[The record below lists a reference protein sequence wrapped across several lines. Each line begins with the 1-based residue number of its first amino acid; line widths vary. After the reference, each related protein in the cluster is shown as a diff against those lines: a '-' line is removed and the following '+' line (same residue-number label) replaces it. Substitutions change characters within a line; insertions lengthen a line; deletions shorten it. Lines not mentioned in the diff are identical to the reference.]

1 MMSSDKNE
9 SQETLPVLNQ
19 EIPVERKNLSQ
30 TSLLFYPE
38 NPRIYS
44 IVRADE
50 VEPDQ
55 DEVFRRLSQQEHVKQ
70 LVQDIKLHGG
80 LLDPVIVRG
89 GTMHVLEGNS
99 RLAAYRILAKTD
111 PIKWGRIKCIVLPR
125 DTDESVIFAILT
137 QYHIKGKKDWAPFEQ
152 AGFLYRRHKV
162 ESIPPA
168 DLAKEM
174 KLGPETVKNMIETYQ
189 FMIDHGQD
197 DISKWSYYFEFIRSR
212 KIAKVR
218 KTNASID
225 KLIVKK
231 IKSGEIERAVDVRDE
246 LPKICEGPTRTL
258 NSFLD
263 GAIDFSAAVER
274 ANAAGGD
281 NNELRR
287 VGKFKDW
294 ITSDNAER
302 ALSRAELRQM
312 KKIVSD
318 LSKILARCKVLVP
331 RLKRKIPKK

>member
-1 MMSSDKNE
+1 MPNDSKENMD
-9 SQETLPVLNQ
+9 TLPVLGQ
-19 EIPVERKNLSQ
+19 EIPVERKVLSQ

-50 VEPDQ
+50 SEPDQ

-89 GTMHVLEGNS
+89 GSMHVLEGNS
-99 RLAAYRILAKTD
+99 RLAAYRLLAKAD
-111 PIKWGRIKCIVLPR
+111 PIKWGKIKCMVLPA
-125 DTDESVIFAILT
+125 DTEESVIFAILA

-162 ESIPPA
+162 ESLSPV
-168 DLAKEM
+168 DLAKDM
-174 KLGPETVKNMIETYQ
+174 KMGRETVKNMIETYQ
-189 FMIDHGQD
+189 FMIDHNQD
-197 DISKWSYYFEFIRSR
+197 DISKWSYYFEFIKSR
-212 KIAKVR
+212 KIGRVR
-218 KTNASID
+218 KQSD
-225 KLIVKK
+225 KLDKLVVKK

-263 GAIDFSAAVER
+263 GKITFGSAVDK

-281 NNELRR
+281 NNQLKR
-287 VGKFKDW
+287 VEKFKDW
-294 ITSDNAER
+294 IVSEDAER
-302 ALSRAELRQM
+302 NLSRAEARQL

-318 LSKILARCKVLVP
+318 LSKVLARCKVLVP
-331 RLKRKIPKK
+331 RLKRKLPKK